1 MTGEDGGP
9 LAAQWVARK
18 QVSHDELLISGGA
31 LWWLQSDPDLG
42 GARRLMRAAPDTPAQ
57 AQTPPGVS
65 VGGWLHAYGGGS
77 FAVTADAQW
86 VVAGDSRIY
95 RLRPGAE
102 PELAVAESDGYQYGE
117 LHHAEDILLAVR
129 GTDAGDQIVEITP
142 QGGVRVLVSSTGFL
156 ASPQLHGGVLA
167 YLEWD
172 ADRMPWDSTRL
183 LLTDALPVR
192 RSPGRLLA
200 GSEQEAVVQPL
211 WGPDGLLY
219 FMSDRTGW
227 WNLYRWTGEA
237 IEPVAPMEADCAPAP
252 WEGGYR
258 SYAFTDSGQIV
269 LTVHDGIR
277 TQMVTVHR
285 DGRRTQHATNLTSIK
300 PYVATHGNRAFFI
313 GSTPTSRPSVRTVD
327 LGGPGDQSALPI
339 IPDPDI
345 APAQP
350 TTPIPI
356 IRTVHTGELSIRYLL
371 HQPGG
376 GLPAPLIVRAHP
388 GPTDDVPLRLDW
400 AVQFFVSRG
409 FAVAE
414 VAYRGSTGQGR
425 GFRQALHGHW
435 GEYDVE
441 DCATVAH
448 QLLESG
454 QVLPNAVFITG
465 ASAGGYTALQAACR
479 RGPFTAATATSAITD
494 PARWEKAVPR
504 FQRPHAAILAGPAGE
519 VRAEAVR
526 VPVLLIHGTD
536 DEIAAADDARRLSN
550 DLTALGRPHEALFL
564 EGVGHYLSA
573 PAALERALLAE
584 LDFYERLMLREPQ
597 P

>member
-1 MTGEDGGP
+1 MTGENGGP
-9 LAAQWVARK
+9 LAAKCVARK
-18 QVSHDELLISGGA
+18 QVSHDELLTADGA

-42 GARRLMRAAPDTPAQ
+42 GARRLMRASPSGPAL

-77 FAVTADAQW
+77 FAVAADTQW
-86 VVAGDSRIY
+86 VIAEDSKVY
-95 RLRPGAE
+95 RLRPGVE
-102 PELAVAESDGYQYGE
+102 PESAVAVADGYQYGE
-117 LHHAEDILLAVR
+117 LHHAEDTLLAVR
-129 GTDAGDQIVEITP
+129 GTDEGDQIVEITP
-142 QGGVRVLVSSTGFL
+142 QGEARVLVSSTGFL
-156 ASPQLHGGVLA
+156 AAPQLHCGALA

-183 LLTDALPVR
+183 LLTDVLPDR
-192 RSPGRLLA
+192 KGPGHLVA
-200 GSEQEAVVQPL
+200 GSDQEAVVQPL
-211 WGPDGLLY
+211 WGPDGQLY

-227 WNLYRWTGEA
+227 WNLYRWTGETV
-237 IEPVAPMEADCAPAP
+237 EPVAPMEADCAPAP

-277 TQMVTVHR
+277 TQLVTVGR
-285 DGRRTQHATNLTSIK
+285 DGLLTRHATNLTSIK
-300 PYVATHGNRAFFI
+300 PYVAALGNQVFLI
-313 GSTPTSRPSVRTVD
+313 GSTPTSRPSVRVID
-327 LGGPGDQSALPI
+327 LSEPGGPPALPI
-339 IPDPDI
+339 EPSIDGV
-345 APAQP
+345 PAQSASNP
-350 TTPIPI
+350 AI
-356 IRTVHTGELSIRYLL
+356 HTAHSGELSIHYLL
-371 HQPGG
+371 HQPDG

-425 GFRQALHGHW
+425 AFRQSLHGHW

-441 DCATVAH
+441 DCATVARH
-448 QLLESG
+448 LLESG
-454 QVLPNAVFITG
+454 QVRRDAVFITG

-479 RGPFTAATATSAITD
+479 QGPFTAATATSAIID
-494 PARWEKAVPR
+494 PTRWEKAVPR

-526 VPVLLIHGTD
+526 MPVLLIHGTA
-536 DEIAAADDARRLSN
+536 DEIAAADDTRRLSN
-550 DLTALGRPHEALFL
+550 DLAALGRPCEALFL

-584 LDFYERLMLREPQ
+584 LDFYRLMLCEP
-597 P
+597 